1 MPRRNLPKVSSEIFK
16 GKNQSTPKSRRA
28 KFDKGRKA
36 DFNRQKPKQKNLSGK
51 CSAKADRKLKFNFV
65 RTRAVKTLG
74 KVKPGKSE
82 IY

>member
-16 GKNQSTPKSRRA
+16 GKTKAP
-28 KFDKGRKA
+28 RKA
-36 DFNRQKPKQKNLSGK
+36 DGRSLIKQEGRFQQAEAETKNLSGK